1 MFQERIILRNTPITQ
16 TATQKTELGYN
27 KVVHAI
33 ITVYVE
39 RPQYNLLV
47 RNTLAT
53 VTSKS
58 HPFPTKCPHITMS
71 KNREEKDLLHLKG
84 PTLIWGNRSSGP
96 HMKIL
101 RLEDVCTQVEGRLEK
116 ALRATVFSVGTVS
129 ERSGPDSLA
138 DILHKLAVHRH
149 SD

>member
-1 MFQERIILRNTPITQ
+1 
-16 TATQKTELGYN
+16 
-27 KVVHAI
+27 
-33 ITVYVE
+33 
-39 RPQYNLLV
+39 
-47 RNTLAT
+47 
-53 VTSKS
+53 
-58 HPFPTKCPHITMS
+58 MS
-71 KNREEKDLLHLKG
+71 KNREEKGLLHLKG
-84 PTLIWGNRSSGP
+84 PTLIWGNRSSSP

-129 ERSGPDSLA
+129 ERSGPDSLT